1 MGERNSRKPVFG
13 SRLSGE
19 GLFCKG
25 LGLYDRDKE
34 KKAEYGVHDLY
45 ANWQPLGK
53 DNMNVNFAV
62 NNIGNKKYRSHSQR
76 FPDGVARVPF
86 YERGREFTLGVNYRF

>member
-1 MGERNSRKPVFG
+1 MVKSVK
-13 SRLSGE
+13 SS
-19 GLFCKG
+19 
-25 LGLYDRDKE
+25 
-34 KKAEYGVHDLY
+34 YGVHDIY
-45 ANWQPLGK
+45 ANRQPLGK

-86 YERGREFTLGVNYRF
+86 YELGREFVFSLNYRF